1 MSNDNELPGS
11 MVIVAQGPDDQYA
24 YEVPPIDSAAVAGN
38 MFGDLIQRDIYLQK
52 NIHYPVRS
60 IVEQG
65 TKEKK
70 EINKKVSDQVDGLLK
85 QITQGKREATR
96 QERVDVMSAV
106 LHKMESDLEGY
117 KRPLPKAHSLTTK
130 SSQASP
136 SMRPGSRSGRRT
148 LGKKE
153 RSTLF
158 SSLLEMN
165 WSGRLPTTNK
175 THSLKR

>member
-1 MSNDNELPGS
+1 MSNDNEVPGS

-52 NIHYPVRS
+52 NIYYPVRS
-60 IVEQG
+60 IFEQG

-117 KRPLPKAHSLTTK
+117 K
-130 SSQASP
+130 
-136 SMRPGSRSGRRT
+136 
-148 LGKKE
+148 
-153 RSTLF
+153 
-158 SSLLEMN
+158 
-165 WSGRLPTTNK
+165 
-175 THSLKR
+175 

>member
-1 MSNDNELPGS
+1 MSNDNEVPGS

-52 NIHYPVRS
+52 NIYYPVRS
-60 IVEQG
+60 IFEQG

-96 QERVDVMSAV
+96 QDRVDVMSAV

-117 KRPLPKAHSLTTK
+117 KKTFTKGPFIDYEKQSSLSIYEAWVKIWETN
-130 SSQASP
+130 SWE
-136 SMRPGSRSGRRT
+136 
-148 LGKKE
+148 E

-175 THSLKR
+175 IHSLKR